1 MLEKYLRSLL
11 IQVSFKLLYKVSFLI
26 NIGVARHYKVCS
38 LEPNCNGAASVDPNL
53 SWECIMKV
61 GNVLCMNMI

>member
-1 MLEKYLRSLL
+1 MS
-11 IQVSFKLLYKVSFLI
+11 VKVHAVI
-26 NIGVARHYKVCS
+26 VIGIGVARHYKVCS

-61 GNVLCMNMI
+61 LSCVYASRNYRDHNYLLAQEST